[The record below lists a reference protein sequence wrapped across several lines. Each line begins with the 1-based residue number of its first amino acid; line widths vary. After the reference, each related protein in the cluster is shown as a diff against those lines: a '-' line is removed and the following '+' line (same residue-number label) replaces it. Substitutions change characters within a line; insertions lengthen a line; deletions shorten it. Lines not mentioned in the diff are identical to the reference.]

1 MKKYYAGVG
10 SRETP
15 DDVLLL
21 MIRLGRTLADVGYTL
36 SSGDAIGADRA
47 FWFGATLSP
56 RHAEIGC
63 RIYLHKDGYQG
74 RFNNPKL
81 GFLVATQ
88 FKETWEKAQALA
100 SAARGG
106 FYGLG
111 AGGIALHTRNVFQI
125 YGHTLRA
132 PVQALYYWATPKG
145 KMEKVSGGTNTAVQ
159 IGIKANLPQRIN
171 LYLPDGRARAVAFLT
186 KYETPMPYPE
196 NMLEQNPW
204 IKHDLPLPEAYPH
217 ADAVQTTGPVGEST
231 PGVGGPAPEAALP
244 DSPVVATE
252 LPPEVAATPNSDPS
266 ETA

>member
-10 SRETP
+10 SRGTP
-15 DDVLLL
+15 DDILLL

-88 FKETWEKAQALA
+88 FRETWDKAQQIA

-132 PVQALYYWATPKG
+132 KVGSIYFWGEPKG
-145 KMEKVSGGTNTAVQ
+145 KQEKVNGGTNTALQ
-159 IGIKANLPQRIN
+159 LAIKANLPQRIN
-171 LYLPDGRARAVAFLT
+171 LFYPEMRARAEAFLA
-186 KYETPMPYPE
+186 KYETKEPYPE
-196 NMLEQNPW
+196 NILESNPW
-204 IKHDLPLPEAYPH
+204 IKQDLPLPESYPH
-217 ADAVQTTGPVGEST
+217 ADTAKTTAPPAERA
-231 PGVGGPAPEAALP
+231 PGVGVLADAGTLVESEAVEQAPALETAETQIPNPPEAA
-244 DSPVVATE
+244 
-252 LPPEVAATPNSDPS
+252 
-266 ETA
+266 

>member
-56 RHAEIGC
+56 RHAEVGC

-74 RFNNPKL
+74 RFNNPKI

-88 FKETWEKAQALA
+88 FRETWDKAEAIA

-111 AGGIALHTRNVFQI
+111 PGGIALHTRNVFQI

-132 PVQALYYWATPKG
+132 KVGSVYYWGLPKG
-145 KMEKVSGGTNTAVQ
+145 KTEKVNGGTNTALQ
-159 IGIKANLPQRIN
+159 LAIKANLPQRIN
-171 LYLPDGRARAVAFLT
+171 LYFPEMRARAEAFLA
-186 KYETPMPYPE
+186 KYESKEPYPE
-196 NMLEQNPW
+196 NILETHPW
-204 IKHDLPLPEAYPH
+204 IKRDLPLPEAYPH
-217 ADAVQTTGPVGEST
+217 VDAAQTTVAPVAPPPRADVLAPENPVPTADAAVQEVPPVT
-231 PGVGGPAPEAALP
+231 AAPQDPNPTEAA
-244 DSPVVATE
+244 
-252 LPPEVAATPNSDPS
+252 
-266 ETA
+266 